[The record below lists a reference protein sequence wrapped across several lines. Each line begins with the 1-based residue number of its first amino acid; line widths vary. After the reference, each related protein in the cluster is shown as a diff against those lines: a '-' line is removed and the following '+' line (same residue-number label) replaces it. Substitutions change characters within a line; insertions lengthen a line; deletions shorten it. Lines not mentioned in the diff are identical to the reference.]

1 MTWRAV
7 KRWPFV
13 FLLLGWV
20 GLGALAPALAKDLP
34 IPALTGRVVDQASIL
49 SQQQER
55 DLTSKLA
62 ALERKSGDQV
72 VVVTLKSLQGRPI
85 EDWGMAL
92 GRGWGIGQKGKDNG
106 VLLIVAPND
115 RELRIEVGYGL
126 EGTLPDAT
134 ANAIIN
140 NVIVPRFK
148 AGNMYGGIND
158 GVDAIGG
165 MLAGEAPAFAS
176 KSANVSSSKQLPFMP
191 IAVLFFAAFVLV
203 VAHVKSDRRRR
214 RRRLGDNDND
224 DDDNSSGWYWG
235 GSSWSSSDSS
245 SSSSGGGFG
254 GGGFSGGG
262 GSFGGGGSSGR
273 W

>member
-1 MTWRAV
+1 MTRRAV
-7 KRWPFV
+7 KSWRFIL
-13 FLLLGWV
+13 LLLGWV
-20 GLGALAPALAKDLP
+20 AVGALAPALAKDLP

-49 SQQQER
+49 NQQQER

-85 EDWGMAL
+85 EDWGLAL

-140 NVIVPRFK
+140 NVVVPRFK

-158 GVDAIGG
+158 GVDAIGRA
-165 MLAGEAPAFAS
+165 LAGESPSFANKPANA
-176 KSANVSSSKQLPFMP
+176 SSSRPLPFTT
-191 IAVLFFAAFVLV
+191 IAFFFFVV
-203 VAHVKSDRRRR
+203 FVMIVSQVKSERRRR
-214 RRRLGDNDND
+214 RRRLGGDDND
-224 DDDNSSGWYWG
+224 DDDTSSGWYWG
-235 GSSWSSSDSS
+235 GGSFGSSSDSS
-245 SSSSGGGFG
+245 SGSS

>member
-1 MTWRAV
+1 MTGQAVHSWR
-7 KRWPFV
+7 FV
-13 FLLLGWV
+13 LLLLGWV
-20 GLGALAPALAKDLP
+20 ALGALAPALAKDPP

-55 DLTSKLA
+55 DLTGKLA
-62 ALERKSGDQV
+62 ALERKTGDQL

-85 EDWGMAL
+85 EDWGLAL
-92 GRGWGIGQKGKDNG
+92 GRGWGIGQKGRDNG
-106 VLLIVAPND
+106 VLLIVAPGD

-134 ANAIIN
+134 ANAIIR

-158 GVDAIGG
+158 GVDAIGRA
-165 MLAGEAPAFAS
+165 LAGEA
-176 KSANVSSSKQLPFMP
+176 VDLPRSESLLAP
-191 IAVLFFAAFVLV
+191 SLDIDWIPLAFFAGFLV
-203 VAHVKSDRRRR
+203 IVMVIQFLRFI
-214 RRRLGDNDND
+214 D
-224 DDDNSSGWYWG
+224 DDDDDDRGPRIWRSSSWG
-235 GSSWSSSDSS
+235 GSS
-245 SSSSGGGFG
+245 GGFSS

-262 GSFGGGGSSGR
+262 GSFGGGGASGR